1 MTPLA
6 AILAGRGISQGE
18 LVRRTG
24 LAGKTVSNAYQGR
37 GVSFGT
43 WVKIAKALDV
53 ELAELDPDA
62 AERSGSHP

>member
-6 AILAGRGISQGE
+6 TLLVGRGISQGE

-24 LAGKTVSNAYQGR
+24 LAGKTVANAYHGR

-62 AERSGSHP
+62 AEQSGSYP